1 MVTSPRR
8 QYHSAM
14 RYRDI
19 LFGGTGGGSWLADLG
34 LMLLRGFTGVAMAV
48 YHGADKMKNPGK
60 VVDSADDMGFPA
72 PFVFGW
78 LAVFAEF
85 FGGVLLALG
94 LATRPAAFLLSCT
107 MATAAFIAHAGDRF
121 PTREK
126 ALLYLFISV
135 LFMLIGSGRYG
146 LDALLRGRGKKS

>member
-1 MVTSPRR
+1 
-8 QYHSAM
+8 M

-34 LMLLRGFTGVAMAV
+34 LMLLRVFAGVAMAV

-60 VVDSADDMGFPA
+60 VIGDAEDMGFPV

-78 LAVFAEF
+78 MAAFSEF

-94 LATRPAAFLLSCT
+94 LATRPAAFLIACT
-107 MATAAFIAHAGDRF
+107 MATAAFIAHSGDRF
-121 PTREK
+121 TTREK
-126 ALLYLFISV
+126 ALLYLFVSV

-146 LDALLRGRGKKS
+146 MDALLRRKGKS